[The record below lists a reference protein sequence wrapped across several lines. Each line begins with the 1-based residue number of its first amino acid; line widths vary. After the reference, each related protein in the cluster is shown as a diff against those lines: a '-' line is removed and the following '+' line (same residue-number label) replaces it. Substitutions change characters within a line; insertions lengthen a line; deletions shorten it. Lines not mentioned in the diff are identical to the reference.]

1 MHSERSSGVQRDAM
15 TTYVPAVEQLVVEVF
30 VRDASRSKVFYEQ
43 LGFHVAE
50 DRGTFVVLT
59 WEGHELFLDQRGD
72 LPDPRPTPQAN
83 LRVMVPDVDAYW
95 RRARD
100 RVRSWSAT
108 STKPSASQ
116 ACAKRGISACV

>member
-1 MHSERSSGVQRDAM
+1 MCCWPAPPSGQQVMHSKRSSGAKRDAM

-59 WEGHELFLDQRGD
+59 WEGHELFLDQRND
-72 LPDPRPTPQAN
+72 LPDPRPTPTAN
-83 LRVMVPDVDAYW
+83 LRVMVPDVHASVPPA
-95 RRARD
+95 RAMAA
-100 RVRSWSAT
+100 RVLA
-108 STKPSASQ
+108 
-116 ACAKRGISACV
+116 